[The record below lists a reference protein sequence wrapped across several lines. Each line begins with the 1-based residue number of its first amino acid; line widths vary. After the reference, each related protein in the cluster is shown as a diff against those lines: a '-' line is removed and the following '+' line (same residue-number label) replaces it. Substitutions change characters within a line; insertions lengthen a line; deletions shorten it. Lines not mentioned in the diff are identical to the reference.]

1 MAWCDS
7 CCVGNMHQQGS
18 VPFFKIIWEFSTDL
32 WKNWFATRRYWNVQA
47 KRLRSFS
54 IPLMCASNAANS
66 MLLGW
71 EMWQRSV
78 AQSEDHFR
86 ICFFFSE
93 ENTQF
98 QWIILVVPIK
108 IWLFLG
114 GISICRRSVFWGFPQ
129 SFRTL
134 VTWGFHGFHV
144 YPRGRKSR
152 SFGNRNQGKRNRK
165 CKFPGKFLANCFPD
179 GKWLNELT
187 KLTPTVSIIPSF
199 FWVVTGWYTSSKR
212 VAPSHYI

>member
-18 VPFFKIIWEFSTDL
+18 VPFFKIIWEFSTGL

-86 ICFFFSE
+86 ICFFFRK
-93 ENTQF
+93 NTPNSNGSF
-98 QWIILVVPIK
+98 LLFPSK
-108 IWLFLG
+108 YDYFLG
-114 GISICRRSVFWGFPQ
+114 VSPSVDAPFFGVSHSLCEPW
-129 SFRTL
+129 S
-134 VTWGFHGFHV
+134 
-144 YPRGRKSR
+144 RGVSMVSR
-152 SFGNRNQGKRNRK
+152 STHEAENPGLFGIGIRAKGIGSAN
-165 CKFPGKFLANCFPD
+165 FLGNSWRIVFRMEND
-179 GKWLNELT
+179 
-187 KLTPTVSIIPSF
+187 SMS
-199 FWVVTGWYTSSKR
+199 
-212 VAPSHYI
+212 